1 VAAAPTRHVDALGGD
16 ARYSPQRTRGT
27 RKRLSTAAPRAQA
40 CALSRPAARRAS
52 AACVRLSLAH
62 YQSSSAPLVSQPEAC
77 RCLKRG
83 LSRAE
88 FSTDQSIWPP
98 RASQMWTL
106 TSANVWDHSRNAN
119 LWERRRDLSEVA
131 RPAGFEPATLGLEG
145 RGYEATGGSGK
156 PLLPIF
162 LGFSHTQGNPD
173 PSPAA
178 TDCPWIVHNVAASV
192 VDEVRRR

>member
-119 LWERRRDLSEVA
+119 LWERRRDLSEIALGPDLRWLVSRSSPPHLGERRLGACEPKLTRVSQACAKVRA
-131 RPAGFEPATLGLEG
+131 RQASFATC
-145 RGYEATGGSGK
+145 
-156 PLLPIF
+156 
-162 LGFSHTQGNPD
+162 D
-173 PSPAA
+173 
-178 TDCPWIVHNVAASV
+178 
-192 VDEVRRR
+192 